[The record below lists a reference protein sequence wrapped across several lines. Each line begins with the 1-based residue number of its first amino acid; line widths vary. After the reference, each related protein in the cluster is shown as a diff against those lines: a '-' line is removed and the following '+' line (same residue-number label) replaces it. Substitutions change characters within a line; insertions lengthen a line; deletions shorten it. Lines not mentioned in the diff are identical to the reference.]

1 MKCKTLLKSSTG
13 QNYTAATSCKDDKLL
28 ITIHAAKGTNGAWS
42 YYLESLLGL
51 DGYSEGIN
59 DQLFLDFG
67 QDWYV
72 TGMKELL
79 REIINQRRF

>member
-13 QNYTAATSCKDDKLL
+13 QNYTASVGHKNGMTTV
-28 ITIHAAKGTNGAWS
+28 TIHAAEGTFGEWKW
-42 YYLESLLGL
+42 YLQSLLGL
-51 DGYSEGIN
+51 DHYSEGIN

-67 QDWYV
+67 QNWYV

-79 REIINQRRF
+79 REVVNHARV